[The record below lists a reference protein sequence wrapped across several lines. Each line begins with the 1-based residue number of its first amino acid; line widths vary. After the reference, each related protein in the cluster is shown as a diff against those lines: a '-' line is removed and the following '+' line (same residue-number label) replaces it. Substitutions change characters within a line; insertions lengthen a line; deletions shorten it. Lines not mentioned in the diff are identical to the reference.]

1 MKNRTLIDRAAVWI
15 TAGELPILLLVSP
28 LFLFVKPSLAP
39 VLVLLPLLWLARYH
53 SQRHFIPRT
62 PVDWPVLG
70 LLAMVL
76 VGTWLTPDLPFS
88 LGKIAGVIYGIAI
101 FYAIVNLTLH
111 WRGILPVAMIVVGL
125 GGAAALLSLLGTEW
139 DAKWWIMR
147 VIRPQLPQVI
157 TGVPGA
163 ESGFNPNQVS
173 GVLIMYVPL
182 QLSML
187 AGLLSGGSAHAGRH
201 RWLASAVGLSLL
213 LTGLVVLLAQTR
225 AAWAAL
231 ALGLA
236 LMAAIAFRRLR
247 PLVAAAIVAGLLAL
261 ALLGPV
267 GVGEWLVQQGWMVN
281 AGAVSWSA
289 RVELWSRGLW
299 AIADFPLTGTGL
311 NMFRRV
317 VWQLY
322 PLFHFEYGKDIGHA
336 HETFLQVA
344 LDLGLPALVSYLA
357 LVGGTIAAGW
367 RTYRESPR
375 RLARLIALGGLV
387 GLVAHLAWGFTDAV
401 ALGAK
406 QGFLWWAVVAL
417 VVAAATQ
424 SAGGNKGAS
433 TLPDSPPP
441 VDAPSAGGQI
451 VEGEPAP
458 E

>member
-1 MKNRTLIDRAAVWI
+1 VDTWI
-15 TAGELPILLLVSP
+15 V
-28 LFLFVKPSLAP
+28 
-39 VLVLLPLLWLARYH
+39 
-53 SQRHFIPRT
+53 
-62 PVDWPVLG
+62 
-70 LLAMVL
+70 
-76 VGTWLTPDLPFS
+76 PDLLFS

-101 FYAIVNLTLH
+101 FYAIVNLALH
-111 WRGILPVAMIVVGL
+111 WRGILPVAVIVVGL

-182 QLSML
+182 QISMF
-187 AGLLSGGSAHAGRH
+187 AALLSGSPLRKGKQL
-201 RWLASAVGLSLL
+201 WLALAVGLSLF
-213 LTGLVVLLAQTR
+213 LTTLVVLLAQTR

-236 LMAAIAFRRLR
+236 LLAAIASRRLR
-247 PLVAAAIVAGLLAL
+247 PFVAAAIVAGLVAL
-261 ALLGPV
+261 AVLGPI
-267 GVGEWLVQQGWMVN
+267 GVGEWLVQQGWMVD

-336 HETFLQVA
+336 HQTFLQVA

-357 LVGGTIAAGW
+357 LVGGVLVAGW
-367 RTYRESPR
+367 RTYRWSPR
-375 RLARLIALGGLV
+375 RLTRSIALGGLM

-406 QGFLWWAVVAL
+406 QGFLWWAIVAL

-424 SAGGNKGAS
+424 SNGENEGTAS
-433 TLPDSPPP
+433 LVDGQPP
-441 VDAPSAGGQI
+441 VYSSSGGGQAI
-451 VEGEPAP
+451 EGEPAP